1 MVRGIRLRHHPS
13 STDNSIAVSEID
25 PKQATNFLLSD
36 ILTAFSFG
44 LAFVAAPEVAVG
56 VEGIQAATAAAGE
69 ALITG
74 LQNTP
79 AVGKAIWSTGTIDSQ
94 SIQIGGLES
103 ELNHV
108 TAKLSTMVDAGLQPI
123 MSDMPSF
130 VAFASTGAFSGSTPL
145 SLPSST

>member
-1 MVRGIRLRHHPS
+1 M
-13 STDNSIAVSEID
+13 
-25 PKQATNFLLSD
+25 SD

-56 VEGIQAATAAAGE
+56 VEGIKAATAAAGE

>member
-1 MVRGIRLRHHPS
+1 LVRGIRLRHHPS
-13 STDNSIAVSEID
+13 SIDSSIAVSEID

-36 ILTAFSFG
+36 ILTALSFG

-94 SIQIGGLES
+94 SIQIGGWRAS
-103 ELNHV
+103 
-108 TAKLSTMVDAGLQPI
+108 STM
-123 MSDMPSF
+123 
-130 VAFASTGAFSGSTPL
+130 
-145 SLPSST
+145 